1 VVVQVALSLVLM
13 VSAAML
19 VLTFRR
25 IAAVPLG
32 FDSDRVLVVQ
42 LDTVRTRTDD
52 MSRPA
57 SIRRVLD
64 AVAVLPNVAHA
75 ALSKW
80 TPLGGGG
87 ALLGATVAGAPAE
100 AERRVVANFITPGWF
115 ATYGTRL
122 KRGRDFDARDSE
134 NAAPVVIVNE
144 AFVRRFSLDEDTVG
158 ATVQFESATPGR
170 TIVGVTADAVFRS
183 DRMIPG
189 EASLALRD
197 RVPPTI
203 FIPLAQSAGLT
214 PPGSTVVQL
223 SVRSDRQPPALLAP
237 SVGAALG
244 AIDPDLTFT
253 FRPLS
258 DYVEAAVAQ
267 ERIVA
272 MLSAFFGAA
281 GVVLAAL
288 GIYGVTSYGVN
299 LRRTEIGIR
308 LALGAAPNRIV
319 FLVLRRV
326 GLLIGAGVV
335 AGAIASLWS
344 SRLLAAV
351 LYEVDPRDGS
361 IFVVAA
367 LALGAVGALAGGLP
381 ALRASRT
388 DPATVLRSE

>member
-144 AFVRRFSLDEDTVG
+144 AFVRRFSLDKDTVG
-158 ATVQFESATPGR
+158 ATVQFESEAPGR